1 MLLDLALGHQRQIVE
16 GRGRNAH
23 FLKLL
28 LRVRL
33 DREGQL
39 DLTLQWDL
47 IRVLGWTMA
56 RMVMASL
63 QL

>member
-1 MLLDLALGHQRQIVE
+1 MLLDLALGHQRQIVK
-16 GRGRNAH
+16 GRGWNAH

-39 DLTLQWDL
+39 DLALQWDL
-47 IRVLGWTMA
+47 IWVLGWTMA
-56 RMVMASL
+56 WMMVASL